1 MIIYIF
7 IHTHIYTY
15 THIHIYIYTHVCNSY
30 KTNLPKFFQLREKS
44 CDSIFKINT
53 LKINII

>member
-1 MIIYIF
+1 M
-7 IHTHIYTY
+7 HTY
-15 THIHIYIYTHVCNSY
+15 IYIYTHVCNSY

-44 CDSIFKINT
+44 YDSIFKINT